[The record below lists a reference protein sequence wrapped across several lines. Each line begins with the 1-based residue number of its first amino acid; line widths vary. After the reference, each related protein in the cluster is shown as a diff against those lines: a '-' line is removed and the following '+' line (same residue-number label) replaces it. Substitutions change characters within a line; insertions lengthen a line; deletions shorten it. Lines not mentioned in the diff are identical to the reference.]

1 MFHEFNKEKSKYE
14 TGIILGYLMTGI
26 AFILYLPLGAAIGG
40 AAFFIIAIPFLGGAV
55 IAGQNQKKIKN
66 LSNQFKEKYVL
77 EVLKK
82 EFPNATYDYADG
94 FTEDQVIESGLLKDR
109 DRFQSEDMIQGHHEN
124 VNFKCCDITQKEVRN
139 SGKNRKVVTVFQG
152 RFYEFD
158 FHKKFKHNLLLL
170 QPYNF
175 RPFSAYKK
183 VETESIHFNSE
194 LKIYAENEH
203 EAFYILTPDFMEKL
217 MYFDQKYYD
226 KISFSFKENK
236 LYVAIDSRT
245 DSFDIKAFKTI
256 DGSIFEDYQSELL
269 DIKDLI
275 HTLNLNQS
283 IFK

>member
-1 MFHEFNKEKSKYE
+1 
-14 TGIILGYLMTGI
+14 
-26 AFILYLPLGAAIGG
+26 
-40 AAFFIIAIPFLGGAV
+40 
-55 IAGQNQKKIKN
+55 
-66 LSNQFKEKYVL
+66 
-77 EVLKK
+77 
-82 EFPNATYDYADG
+82 
-94 FTEDQVIESGLLKDR
+94 
-109 DRFQSEDMIQGHHEN
+109 MIQGHHEN

-256 DGSIFEDYQSELL
+256 DESIFEDYQSELL